1 MEDEGRRMNDMVYIL
16 RRRPMAYGMACS
28 YVYTN
33 IIN

>member
-1 MEDEGRRMNDMVYIL
+1 MNDMVL
-16 RRRPMAYGMACS
+16 HFAQEANGLPYGMAYS

>member
-1 MEDEGRRMNDMVYIL
+1 MMGNERYGLHFAQEANGL
-16 RRRPMAYGMACS
+16 PYGMACS